1 MIRWSLIELDRV
13 RSTQEVGRGLAAEGA
28 PEGTTVVAKSQISG
42 TGRLGRRW
50 LSPEGGLY
58 LSFVL
63 RPGQIA
69 HPELATIVSTTAV
82 AEGIEKSTTLA
93 PTIRWPNDVMLGGK
107 KLAGVIAEA
116 QASGGVVS
124 SIVVGIGVDCNR
136 HSADLQSLGGEATT
150 VEEELGRPVAIPEVM
165 RSILGSF
172 SVLYA
177 RWAAGEDVRE
187 EWTRRVAT
195 LGKQVLVKL
204 KTEENPF
211 SCTATALED
220 DGSLSVSR
228 AGRARVV
235 RAEDLEWLR
244 EQS

>member
-1 MIRWSLIELDRV
+1 MIRWSFIELDRV
-13 RSTQEVGRGLAAEGA
+13 RSTQEVARRLAAEGA
-28 PEGTTVVAKSQISG
+28 PEGTTVVAKSQVSG
-42 TGRLGRRW
+42 KGRLGRSW

-63 RPGQIA
+63 RPDKIA
-69 HPELATIVSTTAV
+69 HPELATIVATTAV
-82 AEGIEKSTTLA
+82 AEGIEKSTGLA
-93 PTIRWPNDVMLGGK
+93 PTIRWPNDVMLGWK

-124 SIVVGIGVDCNR
+124 SIIVGIGVDCNMR
-136 HSADLQSLGGEATT
+136 SAALQPLGGEATT

-165 RSILGSF
+165 NSILGSF

-177 RWAAGEDVRE
+177 RWAAGGDVRE

-211 SCTATALED
+211 SCTATVLED
-220 DGSLSVSR
+220 DGSLSVSL
-228 AGRARVV
+228 AGRDRVV